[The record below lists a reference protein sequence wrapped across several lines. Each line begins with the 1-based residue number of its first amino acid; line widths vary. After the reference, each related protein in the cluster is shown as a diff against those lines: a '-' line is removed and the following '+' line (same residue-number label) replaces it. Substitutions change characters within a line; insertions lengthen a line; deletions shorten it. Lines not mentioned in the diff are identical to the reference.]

1 MEHGGLEYTFSR
13 VDDFLSRSGTLA
25 WIWAEFELKISEPPQ
40 IRMLKATESS

>member
-40 IRMLKATESS
+40 YAC